1 MEKETQI
8 HGEQPAPTLRWRG
21 RFSAVNFRP
30 MKMPGR
36 ILLPAAMAALAA
48 SSWAQQSPGLSA
60 KPSGRTLAAPDA
72 PPAEQPVDLTRPNP
86 QTSINTPASDEA
98 LPLQAAMRGEAW
110 AQTKVGKS
118 YVTSPDDPE
127 RFQQGM
133 DFLRRAA
140 EQNDAEAIYLLATM
154 AAAGAGV
161 EQSNVE
167 AFGQMKRAAELG
179 FADAQ
184 FALGTMYFEGKG
196 TAQDQSAALA
206 AFRRAADGGNK
217 EAMFAAA
224 RIMLSQPDPEM
235 RTEGLILMNRAIE
248 NGHIQATLMLATAY
262 GRGSLGMPKDET
274 KAEALLKPA
283 AERGDAECQ
292 MTLASLY
299 KFGDTFAAR
308 REEAQAWLQ
317 RAADQGH
324 PKALEILR
332 AEEMQRPAGP
342 ASPTE

>member
-1 MEKETQI
+1 
-8 HGEQPAPTLRWRG
+8 
-21 RFSAVNFRP
+21 
-30 MKMPGR
+30 
-36 ILLPAAMAALAA
+36 MAALAT
-48 SSWAQQSPGLSA
+48 SSWAQQSPGLSI
-60 KPSGRTLAAPDA
+60 KPSGRTLAEPDA
-72 PPAEQPVDLTRPNP
+72 PPTEQPIDLSRPNP
-86 QTSINTPASDEA
+86 QTDISASA
-98 LPLQAAMRGEAW
+98 LGDDMSLDAAMRGEAW

-118 YVTSPDDPE
+118 YVTSPDNPD
-127 RFQQGM
+127 RFQQGL
-133 DFLRRAA
+133 DFLRSAA

-154 AAAGAGV
+154 TAAGAGV
-161 EQSNVE
+161 EQSSVE
-167 AFGQMKRAAELG
+167 AFVQMKRAAELG

-184 FALGTMYFEGKG
+184 LALGTMYFEGAG

-262 GRGSLGMPKDET
+262 GRGSNGLPKDEA
-274 KAEALLKPA
+274 KAETLLKPA
-283 AERGDAECQ
+283 AERGDADCQ

-308 REEAQAWLQ
+308 RDEARVWLQ
-317 RAADQGH
+317 RAADQGQ

-332 AEEMQRPAGP
+332 SEEMQQPAGLSEP
-342 ASPTE
+342 